1 MKYKGK
7 IGGEKRIS
15 FLRINI
21 IEFLTPNPE
30 LRWVDMEPDL
40 AIGEVKDHF
49 RAGIVGFRLS
59 IHDIEKDGPINFL
72 DFP

>member
-1 MKYKGK
+1 M
-7 IGGEKRIS
+7 
-15 FLRINI
+15 
-21 IEFLTPNPE
+21 EFLNPNPE